1 MQQRVIKSIFLIMAL
16 ILLFGAVACQA
27 QNEAQAS
34 VFQDS
39 GAMGALILSVN
50 PQIEIQY
57 DQAGL
62 VTGLTGL
69 NEDGKSVIAA
79 YGKGIGMA
87 CDQVVSDLV
96 ECIHVQ
102 GYFVPGDDGAQKQ
115 VVLKLKAGSRC
126 PDDSFLETVTEKVRT
141 TVDSWEQPAFI
152 TLAQAQEKA
161 LAYLGLADAQLTKAV
176 FDAQDGKYEF
186 IFTAA
191 QMGYGVDVDAYTGNI
206 LRLEQAQL
214 TVEPTALPGQDGFIG
229 LEAAKK
235 LVLQKLGL
243 TSAEFIKAEL
253 DAEDRKYELELIVDG
268 IEYDFDIDAYSGAFL
283 KQEQETVGSSAGSQP
298 SASGVIGLD
307 AAKKIVLKKLGLNS
321 ATFTKAKLDKEDGE
335 YELELIVNGIEYEFD
350 IDAYTGAIVKQ
361 EQETVGSS
369 AGSQPSASDVI
380 GLDAAKKIVLKKL
393 GLNSATFTK
402 AKLDKED
409 GEYELEL
416 IVNGIEYEFD
426 IDAYSGRILKM
437 EQEGLDGDDDDYD
450 GYCDDYAR
458 HGYCDDDDHHHGRRR
473 GC

>member
-1 MQQRVIKSIFLIMAL
+1 
-16 ILLFGAVACQA
+16 
-27 QNEAQAS
+27 
-34 VFQDS
+34 
-39 GAMGALILSVN
+39 
-50 PQIEIQY
+50 
-57 DQAGL
+57 
-62 VTGLTGL
+62 
-69 NEDGKSVIAA
+69 
-79 YGKGIGMA
+79 
-87 CDQVVSDLV
+87 
-96 ECIHVQ
+96 
-102 GYFVPGDDGAQKQ
+102 
-115 VVLKLKAGSRC
+115 
-126 PDDSFLETVTEKVRT
+126 
-141 TVDSWEQPAFI
+141 
-152 TLAQAQEKA
+152 
-161 LAYLGLADAQLTKAV
+161 
-176 FDAQDGKYEF
+176 
-186 IFTAA
+186 
-191 QMGYGVDVDAYTGNI
+191 MGYGVDVDAYTGNI

-283 KQEQETVGSSAGSQP
+283 KQEQETVGSSADSQP

>member
-1 MQQRVIKSIFLIMAL
+1 M
-16 ILLFGAVACQA
+16 
-27 QNEAQAS
+27 
-34 VFQDS
+34 
-39 GAMGALILSVN
+39 
-50 PQIEIQY
+50 
-57 DQAGL
+57 
-62 VTGLTGL
+62 
-69 NEDGKSVIAA
+69 
-79 YGKGIGMA
+79 
-87 CDQVVSDLV
+87 
-96 ECIHVQ
+96 
-102 GYFVPGDDGAQKQ
+102 
-115 VVLKLKAGSRC
+115 
-126 PDDSFLETVTEKVRT
+126 RT
-141 TVDSWEQPAFI
+141 PLDRWEQPALI

-161 LAYLGLADAQLTKAV
+161 LAYLGLADAQLTKGV
-176 FDAQDGKYEF
+176 FDAQDGIYEF

-298 SASGVIGLD
+298 SAS
-307 AAKKIVLKKLGLNS
+307 
-321 ATFTKAKLDKEDGE
+321 
-335 YELELIVNGIEYEFD
+335 
-350 IDAYTGAIVKQ
+350 
-361 EQETVGSS
+361 
-369 AGSQPSASDVI
+369 DVI